1 MLLKKILAGLLLI
14 VSQFITAQ
22 QHTAVVKGYVFDQQ
36 KQPVAD
42 VNISFNQKGTTT
54 NAKGYFELK
63 LPANKK
69 IRLIFSH
76 LNFEEKIYIIRLK
89 TNEIKTL
96 KVILSPKNEA
106 INEVVIK
113 AKTRKEKEGGVKIG
127 KMNIV
132 VTPGAQ
138 AGVENLLKTL
148 PSVSGFDEMS
158 SQYMVRGG
166 NFDENQVYIN
176 DIEVYRPFLIRSGQ
190 QEGLSFVNSDLVEN
204 IFFYPG
210 GFAAD
215 KGDKLSSVLDIT
227 YKKPKTNSTKMTLS
241 LLGGSLSNEFKQR
254 KFSSLTGIRYRNNA
268 LLVNSKDV
276 SVDYHPVFVD
286 AQTLLRYDFNPK
298 LTTEFLG
305 NISLNLYNY
314 KPIVKVTKFGSY
326 QDAKAVV
333 VNYNG
338 QEKDNYKTYFGAF
351 KTTYKPQA
359 DRKIM
364 LIGSVYNTQEEEYFD
379 ILGQYSIGEPN
390 SDLSSNDF
398 GNPENLESLG
408 SEINHARNDLDALI
422 ANLSVKY
429 HQKINKNHQFEAGY
443 KFSMED
449 IKDRINEWQVIDSAG
464 FSLYPPGS
472 FNIEEPYD
480 LDTAPILPYQ
490 KTKAFNHANIQR
502 HIGFAL
508 WRAKFDLG
516 KNKLWTNIGLR
527 GQYYHINDKIH
538 NQTGNGYIISPRL
551 IIGFK
556 PDWKKNMSFR
566 LATGL
571 YQQPPFYKEF
581 RNRSGQLNPAVKPQ
595 KSYIVSLAND
605 WYFDLWERPF
615 KLTSEVYYKYLWD
628 VNPYTLEN
636 VRIRYMANNNA
647 TAFAY
652 GFESRLN
659 GEFITG
665 VESWL
670 SLALMK
676 TMENID
682 HRGYIY
688 RPTDQRYKFAMLF
701 QDYVPK
707 IPNLKMYLNL
717 VYNGGIPTG
726 SPSYAD
732 PYKFQFRTGDYFR
745 TDLGIFY
752 VFSERPHKGK
762 FLQKF
767 KYFSAGFEILN
778 MFNVQN
784 SISNMWIR
792 DIYSKKVYRVKNY
805 LTGRLFNVKLRI
817 QI

>member
-1 MLLKKILAGLLLI
+1 MKKLFLLLI
-14 VSQFITAQ
+14 ILISQWSNAQATATLQ
-22 QHTAVVKGYVFDQQ
+22 GRVLSPDNQS
-36 KQPVAD
+36 VAN
-42 VNISFNQKGTTT
+42 VNIRFKDNGTTT
-54 NAKGYFELK
+54 DASGYFK
-63 LPANKK
+63 ITLPADKK
-69 IRLIFSH
+69 ITIIFSH
-76 LNFEEKIYIIRLK
+76 INFEDKAYIFRFKRNDVKKI
-89 TNEIKTL
+89 
-96 KVILSPKNEA
+96 KVILTPKNEE
-106 INEVVIK
+106 ITEVIIK
-113 AKTRKEKEGGVKIG
+113 GKTRKEKEGGVKIG
-127 KMNIV
+127 QMNII

-148 PSVSGFDEMS
+148 PSASGFDEMS

-176 DIEVYRPFLIRSGQ
+176 GIEVYRPFLIRSGQ

-227 YKKPKTNSTKMTLS
+227 YKKPAVNSTDLTLS
-241 LLGGSLSNEFKQR
+241 LLGGSIANAFKHK
-254 KFSSLTGIRYRNNA
+254 KFSSLTGIRYRNNS
-268 LLVNSKDV
+268 LLVKSKDV
-276 SVDYHPVFVD
+276 NVDYHPVFAD
-286 AQTLLRYDFNPK
+286 AQTLLRYDFSDQFSA
-298 LTTEFLG
+298 EFLG

-314 KPIVKVTKFGSY
+314 QPFVKVTKFGSY
-326 QDAKAVV
+326 QDAKVV
-333 VNYNG
+333 VINYNG

-351 KTTYKPQA
+351 KTTYKPDKNNRWTA
-359 DRKIM
+359 IAS
-364 LIGSVYNTQEEEYFD
+364 IYNTQEEEYFD
-379 ILGQYSIGEPN
+379 ILGQYNIGEPN
-390 SDLSSNDF
+390 ADLTSEDF

-408 SEINHARNDLDALI
+408 SEINHARNDLDAMIGTFEL
-422 ANLSVKY
+422 VFK
-429 HQKINKNHQFEAGY
+429 HKFNKKSQMEAGY
-443 KFSMED
+443 KLGIED

-464 FSLYPPGS
+464 FSLYPPGH

-490 KTKAFNHANIQR
+490 KTKAYNHANIQR
-502 HIGFAL
+502 HTGYVL
-508 WRAKFDLG
+508 WRNNFKIG
-516 KNKLWTNIGLR
+516 QHNLWTNIGIR
-527 GQYYHINDKIH
+527 GQYYQITDLMTDDTQENILV
-538 NQTGNGYIISPRL
+538 SPRL
-551 IIGFK
+551 LIGFK
-556 PDWKKNMSFR
+556 PDWKKNMEFR

-581 RNRSGQLNPAVKPQ
+581 RNQSGALNTNVKPQ
-595 KSYIVSLAND
+595 KSYIVSLAHD
-605 WYFDLWERPF
+605 WYFDMWERPF
-615 KLTSEVYYKYLWD
+615 KLTSEIYYKYLWD

-636 VRIRYMANNNA
+636 VRIRYFADNNA

-665 VESWL
+665 VESWF

-707 IPNLKMYLNL
+707 MPNLKMYMNL
-717 VYNGGIPTG
+717 TYNGGIPTG

-732 PYKFQFRTGDYFR
+732 PYKYQFRTNDYFR

-752 VFSERPHKGK
+752 VFSEKKQKSRFVK
-762 FLQKF
+762 KF
-767 KYFSAGFEILN
+767 KYLSAGLEILN
-778 MFNVQN
+778 VFDAQN

-805 LTGRLFNVKLRI
+805 LTGRIFNFKVHIKL
-817 QI
+817 

>member
-1 MLLKKILAGLLLI
+1 MRKLIAVLLFIT
-14 VSQFITAQ
+14 SQYITAQ
-22 QHTAVVKGYVFDQQ
+22 QHTAVVKGYVYDNLQ
-36 KQPVAD
+36 QPVAD
-42 VNISFNQKGTTT
+42 VNISYKENGTTS
-54 NAKGYFELK
+54 NSDGYFELT

-76 LNFEEKIYIIRLK
+76 LNYEEKIYLLRLK
-89 TNEIKTL
+89 NKETRTL
-96 KVILSPKNEA
+96 KVVLENKNEA
-106 INEVVIK
+106 INEVVIN
-113 AKTRKEKEGGVKIG
+113 AKNQKEKEGGIKVT
-127 KMNIV
+127 KMNVI

-148 PSVSGFDEMS
+148 PSVSGFNEMS

-227 YKKPKTNSTKMTLS
+227 YKKPVKNDTKLTLS
-241 LLGGSLSNEFKQR
+241 LLGGSLSNEFKKH

-276 SVDYHPVFVD
+276 NVDYHPVFVD
-286 AQTLLRYDFNPK
+286 AQTLLRYDFNK
-298 LTTEFLG
+298 KFYTEFLG

-314 KPIVKVTKFGSY
+314 KPIVKITKFGSY

-333 VNYNG
+333 VNYDG

-351 KTTYKPQA
+351 KTTYKPETNK
-359 DRKIM
+359 KIM
-364 LIGSVYNTQEEEYFD
+364 LTGSIYNTQEEEYFD

-390 SDLSSNDF
+390 GDLSSDDF

-422 ANLSVKY
+422 GNLAIKY
-429 HQKINKNHQFEAGY
+429 RQKINKNHQFETGY
-443 KFSMED
+443 KFSIED

-464 FSLYPPGS
+464 FSLYPPGN

-490 KTKAFNHANIQR
+490 KTKAINHASIQR
-502 HIGFAL
+502 LIGYAL
-508 WRAKFDLG
+508 WRAKFNAGKHKWWANLG
-516 KNKLWTNIGLR
+516 IR
-527 GQYYHINDKIH
+527 GQYYHINDKKYH
-538 NQTGNGYIISPRL
+538 QTGEGVLLSPRL
-551 IIGFK
+551 TVGLK
-556 PDWKKNMSFR
+556 PDWEQDMSFR
-566 LATGL
+566 LSTGL

-581 RNRSGQLNPAVKPQ
+581 RNRSGRLNPTVKPQ

-605 WYFDLWERPF
+605 WYFDIWERPF

-636 VRIRYMANNNA
+636 VRIRYMATNNA
-647 TAFAY
+647 TAYAY

-665 VESWL
+665 VESWF

-732 PYKFQFRTGDYFR
+732 PYKFQFRTDDYFR

-805 LTGRLFNVKLRI
+805 LTGRLFNLKIRI